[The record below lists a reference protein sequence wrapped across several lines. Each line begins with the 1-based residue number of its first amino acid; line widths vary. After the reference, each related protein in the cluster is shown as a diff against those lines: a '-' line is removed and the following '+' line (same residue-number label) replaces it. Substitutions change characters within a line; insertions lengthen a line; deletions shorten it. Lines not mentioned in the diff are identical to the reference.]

1 MSALFAALVIGTVAG
16 TLIGTIGAG
25 AGALLVPS
33 LMFFAGQSMQGAVG
47 VTLAMQTIPVGIGG
61 AYLYYKQGLIDLWVV
76 AAVAIGMLAG
86 ILGGGALAT
95 SGEISPVKLELLLG
109 VVLVVLGGVLR
120 PGRRPGRPGSWVLGP
135 GSWVLGPGSWVL
147 GPGSWVL
154 GPGSWVLGPG
164 SWVLGPRV
172 YLSGGPGQ
180 PVGIAAR

>member
-47 VTLAMQTIPVGIGG
+47 VTLAMGIGG
-61 AYLYYKQGLIDLWVV
+61 AYLYYKKGLIDLWVV

-109 VVLVVLGGVLR
+109 VVLVVLGGVTIAKTL
-120 PGRRPGRPGSWVLGP
+120 LGYTTVHP
-135 GSWVLGPGSWVL
+135 K
-147 GPGSWVL
+147 
-154 GPGSWVLGPG
+154 
-164 SWVLGPRV
+164 RN
-172 YLSGGPGQ
+172 
-180 PVGIAAR
+180 I

>member
-25 AGALLVPS
+25 AGTLLVPS

-47 VTLAMQTIPVGIGG
+47 VTLAMQTLPVGIGG
-61 AYLYYKQGLIDLWVV
+61 AYLYYKKGLIDIWVV

-109 VVLVVLGGVLR
+109 VVLVVLGGVTIAKTL
-120 PGRRPGRPGSWVLGP
+120 LGYTTVHP
-135 GSWVLGPGSWVL
+135 K
-147 GPGSWVL
+147 
-154 GPGSWVLGPG
+154 
-164 SWVLGPRV
+164 RN
-172 YLSGGPGQ
+172 
-180 PVGIAAR
+180 I